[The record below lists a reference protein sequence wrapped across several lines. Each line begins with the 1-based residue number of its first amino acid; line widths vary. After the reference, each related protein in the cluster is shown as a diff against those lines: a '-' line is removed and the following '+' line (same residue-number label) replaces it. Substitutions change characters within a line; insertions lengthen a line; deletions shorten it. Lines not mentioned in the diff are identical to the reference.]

1 MDEFELDA
9 VDNGEAVILKLVTK
23 VPELELVRFLN
34 VLLQVEATQLLRR
47 LCDVL
52 HQQPVEVSAHHVL
65 ENPIFNVSP
74 RDFII

>member
-1 MDEFELDA
+1 MVKAGLWNKQNICRLIVKYIIDDVDEFELDA

-34 VLLQVEATQLLRR
+34 VLLLVEATQLLKR

-52 HQQPVEVSAHHVL
+52 HQ
-65 ENPIFNVSP
+65 
-74 RDFII
+74 